1 MVVIQLG
8 GQFVLY
14 PSAFVGILVDE
25 LICPLPFKTTTST
38 SKTDEATCSDILV
51 DNILDQSEKSAKSFS
66 SRKSG

>member
-25 LICPLPFKTTTST
+25 LICPLPFKTTST